1 MNEVNDLELGL
12 KVRRLREIRNYTQAY
27 MADNLS
33 VAQSTY
39 SEYESGKK
47 QITDDFLAQI
57 AAILEVHPDVIRN
70 YSDQIV
76 FQNCTQSGYYN
87 TNNINP
93 LEPFE
98 AMYKTLK
105 EVQESRIA
113 ELKIAIDAKD
123 KLIAVLETN
132 QKKD

>member
-1 MNEVNDLELGL
+1 MSEVNDMELGL
-12 KVRRLREIRNYTQAY
+12 KVRRVREMRNYTQSY
-27 MADNLS
+27 MADMLS

-76 FQNCTQSGYYN
+76 FQNCTQSGLYN
-87 TNNINP
+87 TNNIND
-93 LEPFE
+93 LESFD
-98 AMYKTLK
+98 AMYKKLM

-113 ELKIAIDAKD
+113 ELKIALDAKD
-123 KLIAVLETN
+123 KLIAVLEAN
-132 QKKD
+132 QKKG